1 MLTNIT
7 GVTDYVDASATT
19 STSKTQGTLGK
30 DEFLKL
36 LLAQLTH
43 QDPLNPADASQFAS
57 QLAQFSSL
65 EQLTNV
71 NENLTSLQ
79 SAQDS
84 SNKFQALDI
93 IGKQIEA
100 AGDVLSLGDEETAT
114 GGFTIG
120 SSADCAV
127 VISDASGNVVRA
139 INAGSLASGDHTF
152 IWDGKDAKGNTMAD
166 GLYTFDIV
174 AQNSSGNTVSATTK
188 ITGLVDRVNLDG
200 TDPTLYIGSLPVA
213 LSEVTDITQAA
224 N

>member
-1 MLTNIT
+1 MLTNIA
-7 GVTDYVDASATT
+7 GVTDYVDASAAT
-19 STSKTQGTLGK
+19 STGKTQGTLGK

-71 NENLTSLQ
+71 NDNLTSLK

-100 AGDVLSLGDEETAT
+100 AGDTLSLGDEETAS
-114 GGFTIG
+114 GGFNIG

-127 VISDASGNVVRA
+127 VIRDASGNVVRT

-152 IWDGKDAKGNTMAD
+152 IWDGKDVKGNTMAD
-166 GLYTFDIV
+166 GLYTFNIV
-174 AQNSSGNTVSATTK
+174 AQNSSGNNVSATTK

-213 LSEVTDITQAA
+213 LSEVTDITRAA